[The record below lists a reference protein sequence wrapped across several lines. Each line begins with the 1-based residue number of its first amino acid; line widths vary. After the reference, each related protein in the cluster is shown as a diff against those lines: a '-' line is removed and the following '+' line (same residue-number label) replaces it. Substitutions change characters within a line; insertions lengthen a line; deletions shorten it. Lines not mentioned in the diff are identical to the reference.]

1 MRGFHPL
8 NRSSILL
15 GITISLCSSRNRA
28 SSVED
33 EDVGVKPTGG
43 SSYYMPLLA
52 QLVRA
57 LDCGS
62 GGFGSIP
69 KFGTMTNARMG
80 LHFFMQK
87 TDVVRFHFRA
97 GARQKNSINFSRQ
110 SECTSAARLRALE
123 ARNPGSSPGTLTKI
137 YWDTLSR

>member
-1 MRGFHPL
+1 M
-8 NRSSILL
+8 
-15 GITISLCSSRNRA
+15 
-28 SSVED
+28 SVED

-43 SSYYMPLLA
+43 SRKFSPRGFFKKHQTPMPLLA

-57 LDCGS
+57 PDCGS

-80 LHFFMQK
+80 LHFYAKK

-97 GARQKNSINFSRQ
+97 GARQKNSITFSRQ
-110 SECTSAARLRALE
+110 S
-123 ARNPGSSPGTLTKI
+123 G
-137 YWDTLSR
+137 DVV